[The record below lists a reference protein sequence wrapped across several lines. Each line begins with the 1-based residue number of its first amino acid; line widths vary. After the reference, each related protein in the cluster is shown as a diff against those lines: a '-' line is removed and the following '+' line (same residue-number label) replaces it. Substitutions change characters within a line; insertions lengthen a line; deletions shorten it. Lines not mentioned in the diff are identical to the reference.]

1 MWQSTSTP
9 LVGGVK
15 DKGDDKRRLHS
26 QSVDGVK
33 SLGSSVAEEVA
44 QLKHQSSIEAWLS
57 VRVSGETEAP
67 LSMRQPALRKTVPLL
82 SQGRSDEGRLTKKTP
97 SSQGSL
103 PAGSAA
109 DTQPPAHKASVV
121 RSSWQLTKPNRDSQ
135 SEPNKT
141 AILLKP
147 WQPSHA
153 GHVMAHD
160 SDVSDDESV

>member
-15 DKGDDKRRLHS
+15 DKGGGKRRLHS

-33 SLGSSVAEEVA
+33 SLGSSVAEEVV

-57 VRVSGETEAP
+57 VRGSGGSEAP
-67 LSMRQPALRKTVPLL
+67 LSMSQPALRKTVPLL
-82 SQGRSDEGRLTKKTP
+82 SQGRSGEERLMEKTP
-97 SSQGSL
+97 SAQGSL
-103 PAGSAA
+103 SAGSAA
-109 DTQPPAHKASVV
+109 ETQPPAHKASIV

-153 GHVMAHD
+153 GHVMVHD